1 MRYTLWSHGRLIGYT
16 DLDIHT
22 VSLNLR
28 QGFVEPTEVGQQL
41 LEDATGVPRAMVI
54 ARKAQRA
61 RGGTQTKED
70 HDVFVEAC
78 NRREALNLELRD
90 DNGEIFE
97 CDFMRVYDLQ
107 DDSSDELAALDE
119 VDDPTEAESSDST
132 SDDGLGSTA
141 EEIEEMV
148 QQWLE
153 DKSEEEMFHSAWP
166 PPPPPDPRWDTMRY
180 LLQVFLE
187 KADDI
192 DDLLASPDF
201 DDF

>member
-28 QGFVEPTEVGQQL
+28 QGFVEPTEAGQQL

-61 RGGTQTKED
+61 RGGTRTKED

-119 VDDPTEAESSDST
+119 VDDPTEAESCDST

-141 EEIEEMV
+141 EEIEAMV